1 MKKQR
6 VETYLDPAT
15 IEAVTELA
23 RKRDQSNSAVIRDA
37 VEMEL
42 QRALDEGID
51 S

>member
-15 IEAVTELA
+15 IDAVIDLA
-23 RKRDQSNSAVIRDA
+23 EEREQSSSAVIRDA
-37 VEMEL
+37 VEKEL